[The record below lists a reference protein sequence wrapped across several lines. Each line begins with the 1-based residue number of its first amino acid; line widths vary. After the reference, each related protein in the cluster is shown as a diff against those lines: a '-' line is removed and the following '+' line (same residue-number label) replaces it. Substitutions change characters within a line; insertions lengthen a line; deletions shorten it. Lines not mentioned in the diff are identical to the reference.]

1 MYCGTLTWLPPK
13 MVLVEMA
20 GAEDTIY
27 LCNFRV
33 SVDGDWLCLKELA
46 EGGTTSTGVAK
57 VDSSASSSPGS
68 PPPTGAYT
76 HHHHH
81 HLPYGSSPSHTLP
94 LSEQLML
101 NPPESASTSEGSA
114 EGSSPPHNPAL
125 ASEGGAVGR
134 ALSVLPGLP
143 PGLFAPY
150 VPLSCGPSARFLLYV
165 ALALLVDTVGPGYF
179 PICPSSLTL
188 QYQQSS
194 LGTVSQ

>member
-1 MYCGTLTWLPPK
+1 

-46 EGGTTSTGVAK
+46 EGSTTSIGVAK
-57 VDSSASSSPGS
+57 ADSSASSSPVS

-76 HHHHH
+76 HHHH
-81 HLPYGSSPSHTLP
+81 LPPGSSYSHTLP
-94 LSEQLML
+94 LSEPLML
-101 NPPESASTSEGSA
+101 NPPDSATTSEGSA
-114 EGSSPPHNPAL
+114 DGSPPPHHP
-125 ASEGGAVGR
+125 SEGGAVGR
-134 ALSVLPGLP
+134 ALSLLPGLP

-165 ALALLVDTVGPGYF
+165 ALDTPAGHCWPWL
-179 PICPSSLTL
+179 PLP
-188 QYQQSS
+188 
-194 LGTVSQ
+194 

>member
-1 MYCGTLTWLPPK
+1 

-46 EGGTTSTGVAK
+46 EGGSSTLGAK

-68 PPPTGAYT
+68 PPPSGAYT
-76 HHHHH
+76 HHHHR
-81 HLPYGSSPSHTLP
+81 HLPHGSSSLHTLT
-94 LSEQLML
+94 LSEPMML
-101 NPPESASTSEGSA
+101 NAAESAAAWEGCA
-114 EGSSPPHNPAL
+114 EGSSPPHHPSA
-125 ASEGGAVGR
+125 GAVGR
-134 ALSVLPGLP
+134 ALGLLPGLP

-165 ALALLVDTVGPGYF
+165 APTPLVDSAGPG
-179 PICPSSLTL
+179 CCCCSLVTLCWPS
-188 QYQQSS
+188 QSWPA
-194 LGTVSQ
+194 LPCIQRVWHRL